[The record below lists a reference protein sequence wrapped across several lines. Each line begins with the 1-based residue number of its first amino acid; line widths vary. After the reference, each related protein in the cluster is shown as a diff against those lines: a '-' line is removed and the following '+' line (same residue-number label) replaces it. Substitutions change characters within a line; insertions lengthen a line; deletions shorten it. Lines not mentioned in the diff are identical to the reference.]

1 MAAKK
6 KKTRGA
12 VSKAR
17 AVKAAKR
24 GKAPA
29 KKAAARGT
37 KRPSKNA
44 AAKVSAKRASKS
56 RVGDAA
62 NSTRSLGV
70 REVPDDKRDEEL
82 AEAWTRDIADP
93 HLRYA
98 HGVEASKHG
107 AEVAWPWRLTVW
119 VMEYVRD
126 DQLQVELR
134 HGIVTALRKVPGV
147 TGVAAEDREVWVV
160 AGSPS
165 GAALVSAVAE
175 VVDRFADR
183 TREHVWS
190 R

>member
-1 MAAKK
+1 MPTI
-6 KKTRGA
+6 TRYGQKGDDGCEEEDSGRSVA
-12 VSKAR
+12 GTTSQDRETGEGPGEEGGGQRDQEAHEEACRQGLRDPSLEVEAR
-17 AVKAAKR
+17 R
-24 GKAPA
+24 
-29 KKAAARGT
+29 
-37 KRPSKNA
+37 
-44 AAKVSAKRASKS
+44 
-56 RVGDAA
+56 
-62 NSTRSLGV
+62 
-70 REVPDDKRDEEL
+70 VPDDERDEEL

-93 HLRYA
+93 HVRYV

-134 HGIVTALRKVPGV
+134 QAIGTALRKAPGV
-147 TGVAAEDREVWVV
+147 TGVAEEDREVWVV

>member
-1 MAAKK
+1 MAAK

-12 VSKAR
+12 VSQAR
-17 AVKAAKR
+17 PVKTAKR
-24 GKAPA
+24 GKGPV

-37 KRPSKNA
+37 KRPTKKP
-44 AAKVSAKRASKS
+44 AAKVFATRASKS
-56 RVGDAA
+56 RLADAESSPRTFEA
-62 NSTRSLGV
+62 R
-70 REVPDDKRDEEL
+70 RVPDDERDEEL

-93 HLRYA
+93 HVRYV

-134 HGIVTALRKVPGV
+134 QAIGTALRKAPGV
-147 TGVAAEDREVWVV
+147 TGVAEEDREVWVV